1 MHLDG
6 NRIGYEGMSALA
18 NTQGLPALS
27 ELNIKYNQMD
37 PQGLELLFE
46 SNKLNALPVF
56 TYDSPSED

>member
-1 MHLDG
+1 
-6 NRIGYEGMSALA
+6 MSALA
-18 NTQGLPALS
+18 NPQGLPALR

-37 PQGLELLFE
+37 PQGLELLFK